1 MSVFMIWT
9 YVVKSEG
16 QGEFMSLVQK
26 LTEYAKENPKK
37 FEEVKSWKFF
47 TQMFGGVSGGYVDM
61 IEFENMTELEEWRS
75 RMWFKDEGC
84 MKMVQEFMLLIDPAT
99 FSISVWNEIT

>member
-1 MSVFMIWT
+1 
-9 YVVKSEG
+9 
-16 QGEFMSLVQK
+16 
-26 LTEYAKENPKK
+26 
-37 FEEVKSWKFF
+37 
-47 TQMFGGVSGGYVDM
+47 M